1 MKLKKF
7 RLQIWMIMP
16 VLALFTF
23 VLTKL
28 AFRFPAVTE
37 KWYSQK
43 LYPLIAKIISRISG
57 IFPFSLDDLF
67 YFSLILTLITIL
79 IFIILRKITL
89 IKSGKIIL
97 NGLAVF
103 YVLFYVL
110 WRFNYFREDLYQ
122 RLNLTKH
129 DPDNKAFVKQL
140 EKIVLE
146 TNKSWCTFE
155 KWDKEEV
162 SFQIEKSYQ
171 KLAPVLKISYP
182 AGKRRAKPITV
193 SRFFAKAGISGYY
206 GPFFN
211 EIHVNSYILPVEY
224 PFILAHEKA
233 HQFGITSESE
243 ANFYAWLVCTQ
254 SKSKQLQY
262 SANLHVLQYF
272 LYQGYKLDEYDAII
286 ARLDKRVKKD
296 LQNIREHWMSM
307 RNEKIDE
314 AASKVNDF
322 YLKTN
327 KIKEGVIEYSGVVKF
342 VMDYSNDSEFRE
354 KLNLKP

>member
-1 MKLKKF
+1 MKLRKF

-110 WRFNYFREDLYQ
+110 WGFNYFREDLYQ
-122 RLNLTKH
+122 RLNLSKH

-140 EKIVLE
+140 KKIVE
-146 TNKSWCTFE
+146 DTNKSWCTFE

-193 SRFFAKAGISGYY
+193 SRFFAQAGISGYY

-211 EIHVNSYILPVEY
+211 EVHVNSHILPLEY